1 MKLRKLT
8 ILTLTILLLGCGQA
22 ENAKE
27 DVTQASDVQTTND
40 EQTTATDNTPVL
52 TFEANTIEGEAVTSD
67 IFTDS
72 KLTMLNVW
80 ATYCSPCLNEMPDL
94 GEIANS
100 YDKEEFQMYGI
111 ISDVQDGDTEMMET
125 ANQLIAETKADY
137 PHLVLSESLYTNLL
151 SGVTSVPT
159 TFFVNRDGE
168 VLGYLVGAQSKE
180 AWESIINELL
190 EDVK

>member
-1 MKLRKLT
+1 MKIKKLT
-8 ILTLTILLLGCGQA
+8 ILALSLLLLGCGQA
-22 ENAKE
+22 EKIE
-27 DVTQASDVQTTND
+27 EHS
-40 EQTTATDNTPVL
+40 DNTPIL

-67 IFTDS
+67 IFADS

-100 YDKEEFQMYGI
+100 YDKAEFQMYGI
-111 ISDVQDGDTEMMET
+111 VSDVQEGDTKMMET
-125 ANQLIAETKADY
+125 ANELIEETKADY

-159 TFFVNRDGE
+159 TFFVNQDGE

-180 AWESIINELL
+180 AWENIINELL
-190 EDVK
+190 EDSK